1 MSLTWQC
8 SSKNSPEDGMKIKP
22 SCLRLNIQKT
32 YSVAMKFKQK
42 ANIYVE
48 WKTNKQNDHVVEY
61 SGITLRFQ
69 KHIKNMSK

>member
-1 MSLTWQC
+1 
-8 SSKNSPEDGMKIKP
+8 
-22 SCLRLNIQKT
+22 
-32 YSVAMKFKQK
+32 MKFKQK

-61 SGITLRFQ
+61 SGVTLRFQ